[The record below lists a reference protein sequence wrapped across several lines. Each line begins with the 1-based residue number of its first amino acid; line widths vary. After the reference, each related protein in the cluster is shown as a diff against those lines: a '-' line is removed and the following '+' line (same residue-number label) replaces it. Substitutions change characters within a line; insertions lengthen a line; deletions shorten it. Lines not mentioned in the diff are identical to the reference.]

1 MIEIR
6 IHGRGGQGAVL
17 ASQVL
22 SYAYFLEGYYS
33 QSFPS
38 FGAERRGAPVSA
50 FVRASDCF
58 INDRYEV
65 ISPDYVLVLSSKLA
79 EIVDVA
85 SGLKDKGIVF
95 INSDNNNNIPKT
107 LKNVRVVTSNVT
119 AIALENRLGSPLMP
133 IVNVPILGVFS
144 KCIGVPRLDSLIK
157 AIPKF
162 IPFNIDRNISAIK
175 CAYEQAEL
183 LSV

>member
-22 SYAYFLEGYYS
+22 SYAYFLEGYFS

-38 FGAERRGAPVSA
+38 FGAERRGAPVCA
-50 FVRASDCF
+50 YVRAADYF
-58 INDRYEV
+58 INNRYEV
-65 ISPDYVLVLSSKLA
+65 LSPNYVIVLSSKLA
-79 EIVDVA
+79 EVDDVA
-85 SGLKDKGIVF
+85 SGLKEGGIVF
-95 INSDNNNNIPKT
+95 INSDNNKISERIGK
-107 LKNVRVVTSNVT
+107 VRVVASNVT
-119 AIALENRLGSPLMP
+119 AIALENRLGSTLMP

-144 KCIGVPRLDSLIK
+144 KCVGAPSLDSLIK
-157 AIPKF
+157 AILKF
-162 IPFNIDRNISAIK
+162 VPLNIDRNINAIK